1 MEDDKKI
8 KYIAIYTR
16 VSTREQAMNGY
27 SLAEQEERLNAY
39 CKAKDWQAVK
49 VYSDPGMSG
58 AKLDRPGL
66 QALVGDVS
74 KHSFDAVLVWKLDRI
89 SRSQKDTLYLIEDVF
104 LNNNISFISMNENF
118 DTSTAYGRAMIGI
131 LSAFAQLE
139 RETIKE
145 RTALGREARAKSGL
159 FHGGGFSALGYD
171 YIDGKLIINDD
182 AEIIRDIY
190 KYYIEGYTLNEI
202 SQNLKHCH
210 NQHTGLQY
218 PNKILGILKS
228 PLYIGKIQHKGEI
241 YQGQHEPI
249 IDVETWN
256 KVQQLAVQRGF
267 TRVHDMSNPTALL
280 NGIIFCAKCGA
291 RYCAHLS
298 GYGKYKYYYYVCYS
312 RNRSNANMIKDINCG
327 NKNWRTCVLDNLVVG
342 ELYKLCFNDD
352 YFNSIARSADGIAA
366 DAKKKSKAINRR
378 ISTLNAEISRLVD
391 LCKKGS
397 ASFPIEII
405 AAEIEKNQ
413 SEIHELNARLDELNN
428 IIEIDYEPIKKA
440 LQTAVMLFDDQEAS
454 LSEKVKVIRS
464 LVQRIEVDTDN
475 INIFWTFGSQRIMI
489 GK

>member
-1 MEDDKKI
+1 MESDKKI
-8 KYIAIYTR
+8 KFVAIYTR
-16 VSTREQAMNGY
+16 VSTREQAINGY
-27 SLAEQEERLNAY
+27 SLVEQEERLNAY

-49 VYSDPGMSG
+49 IYSDPGMSG

-66 QALVGDVS
+66 QALIGDVN

-182 AEIIRDIY
+182 AEIVRDIY
-190 KYYIEGYTLNEI
+190 KYYIDGYTLREI
-202 SQNLKHCH
+202 SQYLKPYH
-210 NQHTGLQY
+210 NRHTGLQY
-218 PNKILGILKS
+218 PNKILNILKS
-228 PLYIGKIQHKGEI
+228 PLYIGMIQHKGEI

-249 IDVETWN
+249 IDVETWD
-256 KVQQLAVQRGF
+256 KVQQLVAQRGF
-267 TRVHDMSNPTALL
+267 TRAHDMSNPTALL
-280 NGIIFCAKCGA
+280 NGIIYCAKCGA
-291 RYCAHLS
+291 RYCAHIS
-298 GYGKYKYYYYVCYS
+298 GSGQYRYYYYICYS
-312 RNRSNANMIKDINCG
+312 RNRSSANMIKDINCS
-327 NKNWRTCVLDNLVVG
+327 NKNWRTDVLDNIVIN
-342 ELYKLCFNDD
+342 EIYNICFDDD
-352 YFNSIARSADGIAA
+352 YFNSIARSDDGTAA
-366 DAKKKSKAINRR
+366 DAKKKVKAINRR

-397 ASFPIEII
+397 ANFPIEII

-413 SEIHELNARLDELNN
+413 NEIHELNAEIDKLEN
-428 IIEIDYEPIKKA
+428 IIDVDYEPIKKA
-440 LQTAVMLFDDQEAS
+440 LRAAVELFDNPDAS
-454 LSEKVKVIRS
+454 LSEKVKVIRT
-464 LVQRIEVDTDN
+464 LVQRIEIDTDTV
-475 INIFWTFGSQRIMI
+475 NIFWTFGSKKVKIS
-489 GK
+489 K